1 MADPVSWLLIRPGWK
16 VVSADG
22 ADVGEVDQ
30 VVGDDTED
38 IFDGLAIATS
48 ALGAPRYVP
57 AERVAGITDGVVRL
71 SLSAAEAAALEEYS
85 EPAASLEI
93 DPDSRAGLGESI
105 VSGYREVV
113 SKVAPVSSHEH
124 SASLWQRVKLL
135 FHRERGR

>member
-22 ADVGEVDQ
+22 SEVGEVDQ

-38 IFDGLAIATS
+38 IFDGLSIAAS

-57 AERVAGITDGVVRL
+57 AERVAGITEGVVRL
-71 SLSAAEAAALEEYS
+71 SLSGEEAAGLEEYR

-93 DPDSRAGLGESI
+93 DPDSKGGVGEAI
-105 VSGYREVV
+105 ASGYREVV
-113 SKVAPVSSHEH
+113 SAVAPVPSHEH
-124 SASLWQRVKLL
+124 SASLWDRLKLL